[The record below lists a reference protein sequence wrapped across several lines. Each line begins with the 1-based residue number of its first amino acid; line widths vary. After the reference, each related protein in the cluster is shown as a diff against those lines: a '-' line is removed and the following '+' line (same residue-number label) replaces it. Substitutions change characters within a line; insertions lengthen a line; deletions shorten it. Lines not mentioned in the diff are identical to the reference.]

1 MAIEQEISTVREV
14 VAIFKRSEELQS
26 AIDEL
31 LTSGFHRAEL
41 SLLARER
48 AVVESLGHRY
58 ANANELADN
67 PHVPRAAYVS
77 TEAIGGAEGAVVGA
91 LMYVSA
97 IAAAGAIFVSG
108 GSIET
113 GISAMVIAASIG
125 GLLGIILAVWIGNN
139 HIQYLREQ
147 MDHGG
152 LLLWVRTWDVEKE
165 RRAIAILQR
174 HLGRN
179 VHLHTLQ
186 AAA

>member
-48 AVVESLGHRY
+48 AVVKDLGHRY
-58 ANANELADN
+58 ANTSELADD

-97 IAAAGAIFVSG
+97 VAAGGAIFVSG
-108 GSIET
+108 GTVET
-113 GISAMVIAASIG
+113 GISAMVIAGVIG
-125 GLLGIILAVWIGNN
+125 SLIGIIFALWIGHN
-139 HIQYLREQ
+139 HAQYLREQ

-152 LLLWVRTWDVEKE
+152 LLLWVRTRNIEKE
-165 RRAIAILQR
+165 KRAIAILQK
-174 HLGRN
+174 HLGRD
-179 VHLHTLQ
+179 VHLHALR

>member
-31 LTSGFHRAEL
+31 LSSGFHRAEL

-48 AVVESLGHRY
+48 AVVKDLGHRY
-58 ANANELADN
+58 ANTSELADD

-97 IAAAGAIFVSG
+97 IAAGGAIFVSG
-108 GSIET
+108 GTVEL
-113 GISAMVIAASIG
+113 AS
-125 GLLGIILAVWIGNN
+125 
-139 HIQYLREQ
+139 
-147 MDHGG
+147 
-152 LLLWVRTWDVEKE
+152 
-165 RRAIAILQR
+165 LQW
-174 HLGRN
+174 
-179 VHLHTLQ
+179 
-186 AAA
+186 